1 MGRSFSK
8 RNDFSYIGNWI
19 SSRIPKLRKIGN
31 NQGSP
36 RKYGA
41 NYTRTISLIQTVELL
56 ERLYSKA
63 QLAEVDSEK
72 MGEIA

>member
-8 RNDFSYIGNWI
+8 RNDFSYIGNSI
-19 SSRIPKLRKIGN
+19 SLRIPKLRKIGN
-31 NQGSP
+31 NQASP
-36 RKYGA
+36 RKYGSK
-41 NYTRTISLIQTVELL
+41 YTHAISPIRTLL

-72 MGEIA
+72 MGGIA

>member
-1 MGRSFSK
+1 MGRSFSQG
-8 RNDFSYIGNWI
+8 NDFSYIGNSI

-31 NQGSP
+31 NQGSS
-36 RKYGA
+36 RKSGA
-41 NYTRTISLIQTVELL
+41 KCTHAISPIRTLL

-72 MGEIA
+72 MGGIA